1 MEQELTKVSFV
12 LDYSPNVN
20 HTGIYVA
27 IDKGWFAE
35 EGIEVE
41 VVPVPADGA
50 DALIGSGGAD
60 MGVSYQDY
68 IANSLASD
76 APMPYTAVAAI
87 VQHNT
92 SGIMSRAE
100 DGITSAKG
108 MENHVYATWN
118 MPIEQATIKQI
129 VEADGG
135 DFSKVQMVPYE
146 VDDEVAGL
154 RANMFDTVWV
164 YEWWAVQNA
173 KLQDY
178 PVNYFSFADMDP
190 VFDYYTPVIAAND
203 DFAAQN
209 PELVKGFLRAAK
221 RGYEFAPRTP
231 PRRPT
236 SCARPCPSSTPSS
249 STPRRSSSRPSTS
262 PTRLRGERSTPRA
275 GRCSTS
281 GLTTR
286 AWSRTRSTSTPATR
300 WTTSRERMRMTAMPA
315 LEARGLTLSWDGARA
330 SSRGTSRLR
339 CARRGRVPRG
349 QVGLRQDHALPRAG
363 GALTRPL
370 EGQVLLDGEDVTGVT
385 GRVSY
390 MLQKDLLL
398 PHLTVLDNA
407 CLPLVLRGM
416 RATRPREG
424 AAALGAALGWR
435 GSRTCGR
442 RSSRAACASARP
454 SCAPTSWATTW
465 CCSTSRSRR
474 SMPSRAPRCAG
485 GTARWR
491 ASWGLPRW

>member
-1 MEQELTKVSFV
+1 MHKLSRRDFLALGAGAGAFALAACGSGSQGAAEDGASNAEVAEELTKVSFV

-27 IDKGWFAE
+27 MSKGWFAE

-68 IANSLASD
+68 IANNLASS

-108 MENHVYATWN
+108 MEDHAYATWN
-118 MPIEQATIKQI
+118 MPVEQATIKQI

-146 VDDEVAGL
+146 VDDEVSGL
-154 RANMFDTVWV
+154 RANLFDTVWV

-203 DFAAQN
+203 AFAEAN
-209 PELVKGFLRAAK
+209 PELVKGFVRAAK
-221 RGYEFAPRTP
+221 RGYEFA
-231 PRRPT
+231 
-236 SCARPCPSSTPSS
+236 A
-249 STPRRSSSRPSTS
+249 
-262 PTRLRGERSTPRA
+262 EN
-275 GRCSTS
+275 
-281 GLTTR
+281 
-286 AWSRTRSTSTPATR
+286 PADAAAILC
-300 WTTSRERMRMTAMPA
+300 EQVPELDPA
-315 LEARGLTLSWDGARA
+315 LI
-330 SSRGTSRLR
+330 
-339 CARRGRVPRG
+339 
-349 QVGLRQDHALPRAG
+349 
-363 GALTRPL
+363 
-370 EGQVLLDGEDVTGVT
+370 
-385 GRVSY
+385 
-390 MLQKDLLL
+390 
-398 PHLTVLDNA
+398 
-407 CLPLVLRGM
+407 
-416 RATRPREG
+416 
-424 AAALGAALGWR
+424 AAAQESISPEYVADA
-435 GSRTCGR
+435 
-442 RSSRAACASARP
+442 
-454 SCAPTSWATTW
+454 TSWGEIDPDRWALFYQW
-465 CCSTSRSRR
+465 LNDEGLVENEIDVN
-474 SMPSRAPRCAG
+474 AG
-485 GTARWR
+485 YSLGYL
-491 ASWGLPRW
+491 GE

>member
-1 MEQELTKVSFV
+1 MTRNLTRRTLLSMAGAGALALAACGGSQASDGEGAPTTDALTPVSFV

-27 IDKGWFAE
+27 IAKGWFAE
-35 EGIEVE
+35 EGIEPE
-41 VVPVPADGA
+41 IVPVPDDGS
-50 DALIGSGGAD
+50 DALIGSGGAN

-76 APMPYTAVAAI
+76 NPMPYTAVAAI

-108 MENHVYATWN
+108 MEDHVYATWN

-135 DFSKVQMVPYE
+135 DYSKVQMVPYT

-154 RANMFDTVWV
+154 RAKMFDTVWV

-221 RGYEFAPRTP
+221 RGYEFAAQNPAEAADILCEAVPELDPELIHT
-231 PRRPT
+231 
-236 SCARPCPSSTPSS
+236 AQEFI
-249 STPRRSSSRPSTS
+249 S
-262 PTRLRGERSTPRA
+262 PEYIS
-275 GRCSTS
+275 
-281 GLTTR
+281 
-286 AWSRTRSTSTPATR
+286 
-300 WTTSRERMRMTAMPA
+300 
-315 LEARGLTLSWDGARA
+315 D
-330 SSRGTSRLR
+330 
-339 CARRGRVPRG
+339 
-349 QVGLRQDHALPRAG
+349 
-363 GALTRPL
+363 
-370 EGQVLLDGEDVTGVT
+370 
-385 GRVSY
+385 
-390 MLQKDLLL
+390 
-398 PHLTVLDNA
+398 
-407 CLPLVLRGM
+407 
-416 RATRPREG
+416 
-424 AAALGAALGWR
+424 
-435 GSRTCGR
+435 
-442 RSSRAACASARP
+442 ASAWGEIDP
-454 SCAPTSWATTW
+454 
-465 CCSTSRSRR
+465 
-474 SMPSRAPRCAG
+474 
-485 GTARWR
+485 ARW
-491 ASWGLPRW
+491 AAFYQWLNDEGLVENQLDVNAGYTLDYLS

>member
-1 MEQELTKVSFV
+1 MTKQLTRRAFLSATALAGAALAACGGQSQEPSDANGPTDSTKVSFV

-27 IDKGWFAE
+27 MDKGWFAE

-50 DALIGSGGAD
+50 DAMIGSGGAN

-68 IANSLASD
+68 IANNLASS

-108 MENHVYATWN
+108 MEDHVYATWN
-118 MPIEQATIKQI
+118 MPVEQATIKQI

-203 DFAAQN
+203 DFATEN
-209 PELVKGFLRAAK
+209 PELVSAFLRAAK
-221 RGYEFAPRTP
+221 RGYEFAAENPAEAADIL
-231 PRRPT
+231 
-236 SCARPCPSSTPSS
+236 CAAVPELDPELIHTAQESI
-249 STPRRSSSRPSTS
+249 S
-262 PTRLRGERSTPRA
+262 PEYIA
-275 GRCSTS
+275 
-281 GLTTR
+281 
-286 AWSRTRSTSTPATR
+286 
-300 WTTSRERMRMTAMPA
+300 
-315 LEARGLTLSWDGARA
+315 D
-330 SSRGTSRLR
+330 
-339 CARRGRVPRG
+339 
-349 QVGLRQDHALPRAG
+349 
-363 GALTRPL
+363 
-370 EGQVLLDGEDVTGVT
+370 
-385 GRVSY
+385 
-390 MLQKDLLL
+390 
-398 PHLTVLDNA
+398 
-407 CLPLVLRGM
+407 
-416 RATRPREG
+416 
-424 AAALGAALGWR
+424 AAAWGEIDPERWPVFYQWLNDEGLVENEIDVN
-435 GSRTCGR
+435 
-442 RSSRAACASARP
+442 
-454 SCAPTSWATTW
+454 
-465 CCSTSRSRR
+465 
-474 SMPSRAPRCAG
+474 AG
-485 GTARWR
+485 YTLEYLA
-491 ASWGLPRW
+491 

>member
-1 MEQELTKVSFV
+1 MTRNLTRRTLLSMAGAGALALAACGGSQASDDEGAPTTDALTPVSFV

-27 IDKGWFAE
+27 IAKGWFAE
-35 EGIEVE
+35 EGIELE
-41 VVPVPADGA
+41 IVPVPDDGS
-50 DALIGSGGAD
+50 DALIGSGGAN

-76 APMPYTAVAAI
+76 NPMPYTAVAAI

-108 MENHVYATWN
+108 MEDHVYATWN

-135 DFSKVQMVPYE
+135 DYSKVQMVPYT

-221 RGYEFAPRTP
+221 RGYEFAAQNPAEAADILCEAVPELDPELIHT
-231 PRRPT
+231 
-236 SCARPCPSSTPSS
+236 AQEFI
-249 STPRRSSSRPSTS
+249 S
-262 PTRLRGERSTPRA
+262 PEYIS
-275 GRCSTS
+275 
-281 GLTTR
+281 
-286 AWSRTRSTSTPATR
+286 
-300 WTTSRERMRMTAMPA
+300 
-315 LEARGLTLSWDGARA
+315 D
-330 SSRGTSRLR
+330 
-339 CARRGRVPRG
+339 
-349 QVGLRQDHALPRAG
+349 
-363 GALTRPL
+363 
-370 EGQVLLDGEDVTGVT
+370 
-385 GRVSY
+385 
-390 MLQKDLLL
+390 
-398 PHLTVLDNA
+398 
-407 CLPLVLRGM
+407 
-416 RATRPREG
+416 
-424 AAALGAALGWR
+424 
-435 GSRTCGR
+435 
-442 RSSRAACASARP
+442 ASAWGEIDP
-454 SCAPTSWATTW
+454 
-465 CCSTSRSRR
+465 
-474 SMPSRAPRCAG
+474 
-485 GTARWR
+485 ARW
-491 ASWGLPRW
+491 AAFYQWLNDEGLVENQLDVNAGYTLDYLS

>member
-1 MEQELTKVSFV
+1 MTRNLTRRTLLSMAGAGALALAACGGSQASDGEGAPTTDALTPVSFV

-27 IDKGWFAE
+27 IAKGWFAE
-35 EGIEVE
+35 EGIEPE
-41 VVPVPADGA
+41 IVPVPDDGS
-50 DALIGSGGAD
+50 DALIGSGGAN

-76 APMPYTAVAAI
+76 NPMPYTAVAAI

-108 MENHVYATWN
+108 MEDHVYATWN

-135 DFSKVQMVPYE
+135 DYSKVQMVPYT

-221 RGYEFAPRTP
+221 RGYEFAAQNPAEAADILCEAVPELDPELIHT
-231 PRRPT
+231 
-236 SCARPCPSSTPSS
+236 AQEFI
-249 STPRRSSSRPSTS
+249 S
-262 PTRLRGERSTPRA
+262 PEYIS
-275 GRCSTS
+275 
-281 GLTTR
+281 
-286 AWSRTRSTSTPATR
+286 
-300 WTTSRERMRMTAMPA
+300 
-315 LEARGLTLSWDGARA
+315 D
-330 SSRGTSRLR
+330 
-339 CARRGRVPRG
+339 
-349 QVGLRQDHALPRAG
+349 
-363 GALTRPL
+363 
-370 EGQVLLDGEDVTGVT
+370 
-385 GRVSY
+385 
-390 MLQKDLLL
+390 
-398 PHLTVLDNA
+398 
-407 CLPLVLRGM
+407 
-416 RATRPREG
+416 
-424 AAALGAALGWR
+424 
-435 GSRTCGR
+435 
-442 RSSRAACASARP
+442 ASAWGEIDP
-454 SCAPTSWATTW
+454 
-465 CCSTSRSRR
+465 
-474 SMPSRAPRCAG
+474 
-485 GTARWR
+485 ARW
-491 ASWGLPRW
+491 AAFYQWLNDEGLVENQLDVNAGYTLDYLS